1 MFVCKWAGWRLA
13 YTHTQTHT
21 HIWFIYIYTLR
32 QKLTKLNNAYH
43 SLVKYRPKKK
53 INTIKLQ
60 KMKQFTKG
68 F

>member
-1 MFVCKWAGWRLA
+1 MGRLEAGIH
-13 YTHTQTHT
+13 THTDTHT

-53 INTIKLQ
+53 SIQLNYK
-60 KMKQFTKG
+60 K
-68 F
+68 